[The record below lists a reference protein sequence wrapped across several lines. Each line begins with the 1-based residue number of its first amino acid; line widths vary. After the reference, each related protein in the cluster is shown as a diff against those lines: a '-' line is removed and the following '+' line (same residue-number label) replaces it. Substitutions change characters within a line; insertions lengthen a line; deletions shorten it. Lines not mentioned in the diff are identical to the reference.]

1 MSDAPDFQ
9 PDRRSTVVTEESVDR
24 FQFKSS
30 FFVGIPDGDLVD
42 VQVAP
47 APGKILNIT
56 GLYLDVQSNT
66 GSGTHAFEV
75 RPNSESILTG
85 INVVQPGTEA
95 LRFEGV
101 DVPNPSTASTLFP
114 TSAGARAQA
123 VRVLRATDS
132 DPVELRYLN
141 NTGQNQGNAV
151 VFVVGGVTRDIA

>member
-1 MSDAPDFQ
+1 MSDAPDFA

-24 FQFKSS
+24 FQFQSG
-30 FFVGIPDGDLVD
+30 FFVDIPDGDLVD

-56 GLYLDVQSNT
+56 GLYLDVLANG
-66 GSGTHAFEV
+66 GSGDHAFEV
-75 RPNSESILTG
+75 RPNSDSILTG
-85 INVVQPGTEA
+85 INVVQPGTDP

-101 DVPNPSTASTLFP
+101 DVPNTSTASTVFP

-141 NTGQNQGNAV
+141 NTGQNQDNAV
-151 VFVVGGVTRDIA
+151 VFKAGGVTRDIA